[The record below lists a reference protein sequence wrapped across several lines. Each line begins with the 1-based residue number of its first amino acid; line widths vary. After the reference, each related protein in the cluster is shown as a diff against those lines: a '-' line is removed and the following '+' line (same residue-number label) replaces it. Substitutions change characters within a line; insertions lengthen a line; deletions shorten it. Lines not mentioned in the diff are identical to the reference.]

1 MIGSRM
7 QKRKRWVAGAVL
19 AALLCVGVAA
29 ALASSSA
36 DSGGS
41 QLPPALVGPRMARA
55 EVVVV
60 IGGVVHDFRVDQG
73 LLAAN
78 RPAGLLLHE
87 RDGTIQL
94 VPVSPAAR
102 VTLNGAPSTLAAL
115 RRGLRV
121 LTVRDGD
128 TPAYIV
134 RARTLLR

>member
-1 MIGSRM
+1 G
-7 QKRKRWVAGAVL
+7 
-19 AALLCVGVAA
+19 ALLGVGVAA

-41 QLPPALVGPRMARA
+41 QLPAALVGPRMARA

-60 IGGVVHDFRVDQG
+60 IGGVGHDYPGDQG

-78 RPAGLLLHE
+78 PPAGLPLRE
-87 RDGTIQL
+87 RDGTL
-94 VPVSPAAR
+94 PPVPISPSAR

-115 RRGLRV
+115 RHGLRV

-128 TPAYIV
+128 APAAVV